1 MGEDW
6 VRRKEEKREGRF
18 RMPVI
23 VKIAAGL
30 LLLCILC
37 IVGYVVYM
45 QANYYRIEDYAEL
58 EVENG
63 QKKTLKTGETYTAVT
78 YNIGFGAYGPDYSF
92 FMDTGEIGRASC
104 RESLSSY
111 MRILCCCRK
120 LT

>member
-18 RMPVI
+18 RVPVI

-78 YNIGFGAYGPDYSF
+78 ISGSAH
-92 FMDTGEIGRASC
+92 MDRTIVSSWTRARWMTEPRQ
-104 RESLSSY
+104 REN
-111 MRILCCCRK
+111 MERR
-120 LT
+120 